1 MLKVLLYGLATFM
14 ETGIGVW
21 IFGQMFPK
29 RKVLKRKQYFS
40 MWLMYLWIMIG
51 AYTYPKLF
59 LHVNRIHGYL
69 GCIIAFYLSGIL
81 GMTIFIVRCKEW
93 DLIKII
99 GFILMLAEA
108 KSLTGGDPTAEINLI
123 RARAYKANYDIVGK
137 YSSCFIF
144 VYILSMQFVGCLFV
158 GNNLFSEY
166 SIAKR
171 TICSLCRNF

>member
-93 DLIKII
+93 DLIKVI
-99 GFILMLAEA
+99 GFILMLAQLECQYWN
-108 KSLTGGDPTAEINLI
+108 SYQSIIMILLGN
-123 RARAYKANYDIVGK
+123 IVPVL
-137 YSSCFIF
+137 YLYIF
-144 VYILSMQFVGCLFV
+144 YQ
-158 GNNLFSEY
+158 
-166 SIAKR
+166 
-171 TICSLCRNF
+171 CSLWDAYLWEIIYLANIALLKEPYVAYVGTFKKFY

>member
-1 MLKVLLYGLATFM
+1 
-14 ETGIGVW
+14 
-21 IFGQMFPK
+21 
-29 RKVLKRKQYFS
+29 
-40 MWLMYLWIMIG
+40 MYLWIMIG

-99 GFILMLAEA
+99 GFILMLAQLECQYWN
-108 KSLTGGDPTAEINLI
+108 SYQSIIMILLGN
-123 RARAYKANYDIVGK
+123 IVPV
-137 YSSCFIF
+137 FIF